1 MIALTWHRSYLT
13 DRTAPSAFQQFFGAT
28 VGLERV
34 VNAGRTVQLRFTASS
49 DVVEQMIIQ
58 SVTIAGQPA
67 TTTGFTSTSSTSYEF
82 IYDYVIPA
90 LAGSPMPDG
99 VYGYNITIRDEAGN
113 TQSIQNTLANAITI
127 GKTL

>member
-1 MIALTWHRSYLT
+1 VIALTWHRSYLT

-49 DVVEQMIIQ
+49 DVAEQMIIK

-67 TTTGFTSTSSTSYEF
+67 TTTGLTSTSSSLYVF
-82 IYDYVIPA
+82 IYDYVIPP
-90 LAGSPMPDG
+90 LMDSPMPDG
-99 VYGYNITIRDEAGN
+99 VYGYNITIRDAAGN
-113 TQSIQNTLANAITI
+113 TQSVQNTLANAITI
-127 GKTL
+127 GNSL